1 MSAKFKSFVSR
12 PRLAFAAAA
21 LSCLAF
27 ADRSNATTAT
37 STFTTQVT
45 VNSTCIVS
53 SGNIDFGPVGV
64 LTANADASSTLTVQ
78 CTNTTVYDIGLNAGT
93 GSGASVG
100 TRKMT
105 NGSATVN
112 YSLYT
117 DARAHDGV
125 GQYDRFGCRACDRQR
140 RRAELSGVWPR
151 AAANDPGCRSL
162 YRHHHRHRHVLIASG
177 DGCGPDGDARDVP
190 RGELAFAI
198 LLNPARRRGAVP
210 AGNRAMLSHAM
221 PLSALRSRWA
231 VIWSRAIDRDFL
243 LPAGRNDTW
252 LMTSR

>member
-1 MSAKFKSFVSR
+1 MSAKFESFVSR
-12 PRLAFAAAA
+12 PTLAFAAAA

-64 LTANADASSTLTVQ
+64 LTANVDASSTLTVQ

-93 GSGASVG
+93 GSGASVA

-117 DARAHDGV
+117 DSAHTTVWGNTIGSDVVHATGNGAAQSYPVYGRVPPQTTPAAGV
-125 GQYDRFGCRACDRQR
+125 YT
-140 RRAELSGVWPR
+140 
-151 AAANDPGCRSL
+151 
-162 YRHHHRHRHVLIASG
+162 
-177 DGCGPDGDARDVP
+177 
-190 RGELAFAI
+190 
-198 LLNPARRRGAVP
+198 
-210 AGNRAMLSHAM
+210 
-221 PLSALRSRWA
+221 
-231 VIWSRAIDRDFL
+231 
-243 LPAGRNDTW
+243 DTI
-252 LMTSR
+252 TVTVTY